1 MKNEKILT
9 EYFKKHLINRY
20 IILNMKFYLY
30 ATRLPPRCP
39 NHFITFEYAILR
51 DNIVKMTTSSLTSF
65 FWYLLYHKNNQNNK
79 HWLQMPFA
87 TTKICENFQI
97 LNIKYTVSGVLR
109 KFFYVACI
117 TECTPP

>member
-20 IILNMKFYLY
+20 IILNMKYYLY

-51 DNIVKMTTSSLTSF
+51 DNIVIKRSIC
-65 FWYLLYHKNNQNNK
+65 LLCGQ
-79 HWLQMPFA
+79 FEDIFG
-87 TTKICENFQI
+87 KITRSVG
-97 LNIKYTVSGVLR
+97 KTVDDMIDWTY
-109 KFFYVACI
+109 FM
-117 TECTPP
+117 